1 MQVSMWV
8 SAAMSLLLDQWEE
21 LILTVSGAQALLFGV
36 TVNCNCEVEGL
47 DSAGFIWFGNGTK
60 GRPINL

>member
-21 LILTVSGAQALLFGV
+21 ILTVSGAQALLFGV
-36 TVNCNCEVEGL
+36 TVNCVIVRL
-47 DSAGFIWFGNGTK
+47 RA
-60 GRPINL
+60 